1 MMKLKKKINYTK
13 GSKKIAIKKMKI
25 KIEIKKILIFD
36 GRVNM
41 KIKIN

>member
-1 MMKLKKKINYTK
+1 MKLKKKIIIQK
-13 GSKKIAIKKMKI
+13 DPKKIAIKRMKI
-25 KIEIKKILIFD
+25 KIEIKKNLIFD